1 MRSNQRRRTID
12 RSFAVRAA
20 QDGSARA
27 AAAIAPRVSSVP
39 MFGMWPNAAAVAGLY
54 TASVAPLAADAQR
67 PSMKHCSRNSSGSF
81 SFIGAEFNLHVCQE
95 NRDCAQARVRR
106 SAQEMD
112 DKRLGEGSPQ
122 FSDR

>member
-1 MRSNQRRRTID
+1 MRSNQRRRTIE

-27 AAAIAPRVSSVP
+27 AAAIALRVSSEP
-39 MFGMWPNAAAVAGLY
+39 MFGMWPNAAAVAGLW

-81 SFIGAEFNLHVCQE
+81 RFIGVEFNLGVCQE
-95 NRDCAQARVRR
+95 NRDGASASLALCARY
-106 SAQEMD
+106 
-112 DKRLGEGSPQ
+112 G
-122 FSDR
+122 